1 MSSSSSSELRPLE
14 DRRYERFVE
23 LFAEF
28 MPPDSEAVYREL
40 GLSPEEAAALPRSV
54 GELRQV
60 EEDGAVAGYAWL
72 ELRDRTLHVH
82 ALLLE
87 PEFRGRGLGGVVLAE
102 LEREF
107 EDRVDE
113 VELGVLPG
121 NARAL
126 ALYEKAGFE
135 RVGERLGFLIMR
147 KPVVRATRG

>member
-1 MSSSSSSELRPLE
+1 MELRRLKE
-14 DRRYERFVE
+14 ERFPRFSE

-28 MPPDSEAVYREL
+28 MPPDADSVYAEL
-40 GLSPEEAAALPRSV
+40 GLTAEEAARLPHEV

-60 EEDGAVAGYAWL
+60 ELDGPVAGYVWI
-72 ELRDRTLHVH
+72 ELRERTLHVH

-87 PEFRGRGLGGVVLAE
+87 PEYRGVGLGARVLAE
-102 LEREF
+102 LEDEF
-107 EDRVDE
+107 GERIDE

-147 KPVVRATRG
+147 KPLQRGMDG